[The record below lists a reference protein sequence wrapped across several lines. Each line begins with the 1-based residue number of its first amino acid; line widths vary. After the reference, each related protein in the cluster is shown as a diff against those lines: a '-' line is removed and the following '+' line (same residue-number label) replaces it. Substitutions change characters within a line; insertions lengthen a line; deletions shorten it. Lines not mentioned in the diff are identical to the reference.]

1 MKSLYVAFG
10 GALGAV
16 SRYVISKFINSSFS
30 FSFVPW
36 GTIFVNV
43 VGSFLLS
50 FLMFLS
56 ISKTDISQSFILF
69 FGTGFLG
76 AFTTFSTF
84 AYEFLSIFLTQPL
97 RATVYFIAN
106 IFLGFFAAI
115 LGMFLGRGRIL

>member
-56 ISKTDISQSFILF
+56 ISKTDISQTFILF

>member
-1 MKSLYVAFG
+1 MKILYVAFG

-56 ISKTDISQSFILF
+56 ISKTDISQTFILF

-97 RATVYFIAN
+97 RAIIYFIAN

>member
-1 MKSLYVAFG
+1 MKILYVAFG

-30 FSFVPW
+30 LSFVPW

-97 RATVYFIAN
+97 RATIYFIAN
-106 IFLGFFAAI
+106 IFLGFLAAM
-115 LGMFLGRGRIL
+115 LGMFLGRGRVL